1 MLELHSAFRVPV
13 PRPSQPLTKDCNHA
27 KRGRMF
33 VRVVKAAGWQV
44 AERLHTAS
52 HRFTSLHSFRLSW
65 RIASKALRPV
75 AEPSPKL
82 KANRQIKN
90 LSPVQ
95 PVPKYHQIP
104 RSVQMVQMNTERQT
118 CDAFPNSVDL
128 TSRSSLRARWPA
140 PSAGIEIVQAKDAKG
155 PRSST
160 AAGHRGSKSR
170 MQKLNLIHLLDYSS
184 QICHRCFWVSSF
196 EELLQNLIHWT

>member
-1 MLELHSAFRVPV
+1 MLLRSEHFAPAEKLRMLELHSAFRVPV

-33 VRVVKAAGWQV
+33 VLRVVKAAGWQV

-52 HRFTSLHSFRLSW
+52 HGFTSLHSFRLSW

-82 KANRQIKN
+82 KANRQIMVWKTDQNGSKSIKN

-95 PVPKYHQIP
+95 PVPKYQG
-104 RSVQMVQMNTERQT
+104 Q
-118 CDAFPNSVDL
+118 
-128 TSRSSLRARWPA
+128 
-140 PSAGIEIVQAKDAKG
+140 
-155 PRSST
+155 
-160 AAGHRGSKSR
+160 SK
-170 MQKLNLIHLLDYSS
+170 
-184 QICHRCFWVSSF
+184 
-196 EELLQNLIHWT
+196 